1 MYTSATLHL
10 PSNLDADGKITE
22 YIIYELKDLR
32 NAVAHNNIIFDTR
45 FKTGKIDQRLV
56 TLLETEVGISNID
69 FKYMDAYIIMI
80 TYFLRKMGETKTACK
95 QFVASYQQQTE
106 YLRNELPINIYN
118 QVVGTQ
124 HRPNMNALQKFI
136 SKS

>member
-1 MYTSATLHL
+1 
-10 PSNLDADGKITE
+10 
-22 YIIYELKDLR
+22 
-32 NAVAHNNIIFDTR
+32 
-45 FKTGKIDQRLV
+45 
-56 TLLETEVGISNID
+56 
-69 FKYMDAYIIMI
+69 MDAYIIMI

-124 HRPNMNALQKFI
+124 HRILPQKKKRKEGIRGQIYKFGKMSAVTIQFGRSEGRNKRINKTNRKRRNASGFFSCGERNDKMPRNGKKRQKTTKR
-136 SKS
+136 S

>member
-1 MYTSATLHL
+1 MLFRPGLYSA
-10 PSNLDADGKITE
+10 
-22 YIIYELKDLR
+22 
-32 NAVAHNNIIFDTR
+32 NI
-45 FKTGKIDQRLV
+45 
-56 TLLETEVGISNID
+56 
-69 FKYMDAYIIMI
+69 
-80 TYFLRKMGETKTACK
+80 
-95 QFVASYQQQTE
+95 VASYQQQTE

>member
-1 MYTSATLHL
+1 
-10 PSNLDADGKITE
+10 
-22 YIIYELKDLR
+22 
-32 NAVAHNNIIFDTR
+32 
-45 FKTGKIDQRLV
+45 
-56 TLLETEVGISNID
+56 
-69 FKYMDAYIIMI
+69 MI

-118 QVVGTQ
+118 QVGTQ